1 MKRTDNYAS
10 NQIRILLHE
19 LKNPS
24 HKIKVKA
31 IETFRSYIETYQPD
45 VSGGDNSSYDNDGNG
60 TDYYDDDGDGDGDR
74 GTATAADDDDDD
86 KIIMVMMMTM
96 MSSVILPH
104 DLITYYKFVIIIIF
118 IDCG

>member
-45 VSGGDNSSYDNDGNG
+45 VSGSDNNTDDDGNA
-60 TDYYDDDGDGDGDR
+60 TTYDDDDGDGD
-74 GTATAADDDDDD
+74 
-86 KIIMVMMMTM
+86 
-96 MSSVILPH
+96 
-104 DLITYYKFVIIIIF
+104 
-118 IDCG
+118 

>member
-45 VSGGDNSSYDNDGNG
+45 VSGSHS
-60 TDYYDDDGDGDGDR
+60 T
-74 GTATAADDDDDD
+74 DDDDDD
-86 KIIMVMMMTM
+86 VDCFISYFT
-96 MSSVILPH
+96 H
-104 DLITYYKFVIIIIF
+104 DLITF
-118 IDCG
+118 ITS

>member
-45 VSGGDNSSYDNDGNG
+45 VSGSHNNSDDNGND
-60 TDYYDDDGDGDGDR
+60 TASEDYAGDDDGDGD
-74 GTATAADDDDDD
+74 
-86 KIIMVMMMTM
+86 
-96 MSSVILPH
+96 
-104 DLITYYKFVIIIIF
+104 
-118 IDCG
+118 

>member
-31 IETFRSYIETYQPD
+31 IETFRSYIETYHQIPIE
-45 VSGGDNSSYDNDGNG
+45 SYSSQ
-60 TDYYDDDGDGDGDR
+60 
-74 GTATAADDDDDD
+74 
-86 KIIMVMMMTM
+86 K
-96 MSSVILPH
+96 SSFKNFALQ
-104 DLITYYKFVIIIIF
+104 ITYFLQK
-118 IDCG
+118 

>member
-45 VSGGDNSSYDNDGNG
+45 VSGSHNQ
-60 TDYYDDDGDGDGDR
+60 
-74 GTATAADDDDDD
+74 
-86 KIIMVMMMTM
+86 
-96 MSSVILPH
+96 
-104 DLITYYKFVIIIIF
+104 
-118 IDCG
+118 